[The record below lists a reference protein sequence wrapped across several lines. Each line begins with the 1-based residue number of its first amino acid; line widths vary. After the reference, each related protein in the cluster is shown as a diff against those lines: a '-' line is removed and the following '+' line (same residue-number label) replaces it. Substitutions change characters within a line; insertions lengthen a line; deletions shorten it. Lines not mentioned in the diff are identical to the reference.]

1 MSRRDH
7 FIYWLQALGAR
18 AGMALFRALPLD
30 AASWLGG
37 CLARKLGP
45 LAGAHKTAVKNLA
58 FAFPE
63 KDAAARAKLLT
74 GMWDNIG
81 RTLGE
86 YPHLGELLND
96 SARVEIIDPD
106 NIVAKLRDDGKGA
119 LLIGMHFGN
128 WELSTI
134 PGHRSGLKQHHFYR
148 APNNPYVDKLLCKLR
163 DALQQESYMPK
174 GAKGARQAAMLL
186 KSQAHIG
193 MLVDQKQDEGVAVPF
208 FGRDA
213 MATTAPAALARRMD
227 VPIVGARVIRLQGC
241 HFKVIVTELT
251 IAKTADREADVIE
264 TTKQISA
271 LFEQWIR
278 ETPEQWFWVHR
289 RWPRGTG

>member
-1 MSRRDH
+1 MSRRDR
-7 FIYWLQALGAR
+7 FIYWLQALAAR
-18 AGMALFRALPLD
+18 VGMALFRVLPID

-37 CLARKLGP
+37 FLARKLGP

-58 FAFPE
+58 FAFPD
-63 KDAAARAKLLT
+63 KTDADRQKILS

-81 RTLGE
+81 RTVAE
-86 YPHLGELLND
+86 YPHLGALID
-96 SARVEIIDPD
+96 DPARIEVVDPEQ
-106 NIVAKLRDDGKGA
+106 IVAKLRDDGKGA

-128 WELSTI
+128 WELSTV
-134 PGHRSGLKQHHFYR
+134 PGHRAGLKQHHFYR
-148 APNNPYVDKLLCKLR
+148 APNNPYVDQMLCKLR
-163 DALQQESYMPK
+163 DALRQEGYMPK
-174 GAKGARQAAMLL
+174 GTKGARQAAMLL
-186 KSQAHIG
+186 KSEAHIG

-213 MATTAPAALARRMD
+213 MATTAPAALARRME
-227 VPIVGARVIRLQGC
+227 VPIAGARVIRLKGC

-278 ETPEQWFWVHR
+278 ENPEQWFWVHR
-289 RWPRGTG
+289 RWPRGMG